1 VRHGLVTEPSPDSG
15 MRYSVSSAFPGESGS
30 LVRLQ
35 SRDACALDDACPA
48 VHAQLIK
55 QPL

>member
-1 VRHGLVTEPSPDSG
+1 MRIASVASTEANP
-15 MRYSVSSAFPGESGS
+15 VSSAFPGESGS